1 MRPFLAIAAIAFVLA
16 AQASGSSPAA
26 AGSDPHRSASSVRL
40 VLPVRYV
47 SQLAERA
54 PAWWRG
60 PGTPYCVAAS
70 AAMILSG
77 SEIALPESPLASLF
91 ALGHAANR
99 TDDPG
104 IDPAG
109 TLELLDQYGEAAIL
123 LARDKAEALAMLRR
137 ELEAGNPSIVIT
149 KAGAHA
155 AVVFGYEADATG
167 ELTSLYVAD
176 PLSGVF
182 GPVAIGE
189 WLGSSVWWR
198 ERFSA
203 AGPEWQGAYVF
214 VAYRVV
220 TRPLFDDVLIVVP

>member
-1 MRPFLAIAAIAFVLA
+1 MRPFLAIVAVALVLV
-16 AQASGSSPAA
+16 AQGLASTPAA
-26 AGSDPHRSASSVRL
+26 AESDPRHSAVSVRL
-40 VLPVRYV
+40 VLPLRYV

-60 PGTPYCVAAS
+60 QGTPYCVAAS

-109 TLELLDQYGEAAIL
+109 TLELLDQYGGAAIL
-123 LARDKAEALAMLRR
+123 LARDKAEALTMLRR
-137 ELEAGNPSIVIT
+137 ELEAGNPSIVMT

-155 AVVFGYEADATG
+155 VVVFGYEADAG
-167 ELTSLYVAD
+167 GDLLSLYVAD

-182 GPVAIGE
+182 GPITIAE
-189 WLGSSVWWR
+189 WLGSSMWWR
-198 ERFSA
+198 DRFSA
-203 AGPEWQGAYVF
+203 PGREWQGAYVF
-214 VAYRVV
+214 VPYRVE